1 MTKALDRGSYS
12 EEEITRGLSAAAYFN
27 GNTRR
32 AADALKEQ
40 GLKIPRSTLRDWLN
54 TRQDRYEQVRTELTP
69 KIHAYAAE
77 QHMDLAQ
84 AQIELSREFME
95 RMRADKDKI
104 PARDLSTF
112 QRNLDTG
119 AGIHTDKALAL
130 RGAIPEGQSTPTR
143 TLNEILAAMKAKGMH
158 LTLEVGPNET
168 PRTVEGMAI
177 EVEGPEGDP
186 EGD

>member
-1 MTKALDRGSYS
+1 MTEALDRSSYS
-12 EEEITRGLSAAAYFN
+12 EEEITRGLSAVAYFN

-40 GLKIPRSTLRDWLN
+40 GLKIPRSTLRDWLT

-84 AQIELSREFME
+84 AQIQLSREFMD
-95 RMRADKDKI
+95 RMHKEKDKI

-130 RGAIPEGQSTPTR
+130 RGSLPPEQAPRPTNFDELLER
-143 TLNEILAAMKAKGMH
+143 MAAKGMK
-158 LTLEVGPNET
+158 L
-168 PRTVEGMAI
+168 TVETGPEA
-177 EVEGPEGDP
+177 VEGVAVEVTEEPEGD
-186 EGD
+186 